1 MGIPLV
7 RGRDFYRSFCILAG
21 TLILEQAVVL
31 SVNLADN
38 VMIGSYSETALAGVA
53 AVNQIQFFVQQVA
66 YAISNGLIVLASQYW
81 GQKRT
86 GPIRQL
92 TSVALSLELLF
103 AALLF
108 LVTSLFPERCVGLFL
123 QDPEAVGEGVRYLRI
138 LRFTY
143 PFFAVTTV
151 LLGAMRSVE
160 TVRLALGVSV
170 VSLAVNCGINFVL
183 IAGRFGAPELG
194 VRGAAIGTLTARIL
208 ELLLTA
214 YFVFFRD
221 RKLQLKLG
229 GLLRDGRGQWRDYGR
244 TAAPIILQ
252 GALWGVATAIQ
263 TVILG
268 RMSANAVSAYSI
280 SSTVFLLLKVTAVGA
295 CTAASILVGKQIG
308 SGERESLRQTVVT
321 LQLLFLGV
329 GLLLGGLLFA
339 VRLPLLSL
347 YQISAETYRLAN
359 TFLLIQCVVI
369 CGMSYQ
375 MPTNLGIIRGG
386 GDTRYGMVLDLV
398 SIWGI
403 VVPLSCLGA
412 FVWDWPPAAVVICL
426 NSDQLFKCVPAVIR
440 ANRYRWVRQLTREP
454 GNRPDS
460 P

>member
-321 LQLLFLGV
+321 L
-329 GLLLGGLLFA
+329 
-339 VRLPLLSL
+339 PLLSL